1 MHVCAH
7 PRAAGGVLTQH
18 AVDPVASEARINFTS
33 VQVADQGA
41 ISSSRLVKAHGNGDE
56 GFGDNVKTLGY
67 CKTLVDYVYW
77 NLLHS
82 VQRSG

>member
-18 AVDPVASEARINFTS
+18 VVDPVASEARINFTS

-41 ISSSRLVKAHGNGDE
+41 ISASRLVKAHGNAP
-56 GFGDNVKTLGY
+56 FRKFQAPPNA
-67 CKTLVDYVYW
+67 VDF
-77 NLLHS
+77 L
-82 VQRSG
+82 